1 MHARVIYL
9 RDSAHAPLAERQS
22 LGRPL
27 DVVVLY
33 TNPAVTAKALAA
45 SSELARSLESAI
57 TLMAVHVLP
66 YPSPL
71 ECQQGIQRRL
81 EDNLRAVARTSPAEI
96 RAKVVFARDRT
107 DACLGLLRRQSVVVI
122 GTRKHWWRTR
132 EERLARRL
140 AAHGHSV
147 AVIRVE

>member
-1 MHARVIYL
+1 MHGRVLYL
-9 RDSAHAPLAERQS
+9 RNRAQAPSAGTPGI
-22 LGRPL
+22 GRPL

-33 TNPAVTAKALAA
+33 TNPAVTAYALTA
-45 SSELARSLESAI
+45 SSELARDLESSI

-71 ECQQGIQRRL
+71 ETQEGVRQRL
-81 EDNLRAVARTSPAEI
+81 ETDLKTLARTSPAEI
-96 RAKVVFARDRT
+96 RAKLVFARDRT
-107 DACLGLLRRQSVVVI
+107 DACLGLLRRRSMVVI

-147 AVIRVE
+147 ALIRVE